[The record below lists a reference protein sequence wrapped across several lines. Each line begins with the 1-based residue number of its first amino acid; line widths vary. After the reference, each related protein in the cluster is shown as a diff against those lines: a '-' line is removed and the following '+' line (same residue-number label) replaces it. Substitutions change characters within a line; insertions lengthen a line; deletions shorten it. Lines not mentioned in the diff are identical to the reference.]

1 MESYIHKNIQLM
13 LEFLKSPFLVLL
25 FSYSTLMTF
34 LMMLSVI
41 LISMLMVLLSI
52 VSVIRQLII
61 GNNLNW
67 ILNLSLIYETLGWGK
82 KWLVDFSAGKTRL
95 VLFYQ
100 SNNNGSINVK
110 MDGSVLE
117 EKSSLK
123 MLQLTLS

>member
-1 MESYIHKNIQLM
+1 
-13 LEFLKSPFLVLL
+13 
-25 FSYSTLMTF
+25 
-34 LMMLSVI
+34 MMLSVI

-52 VSVIRQLII
+52 VSVIRHLII